1 MKTALKLLAKC
12 ILIPSGL
19 IARVSATDAAIPNKM
34 FGAGSCPSD
43 LAREMT
49 LMISTEEMNDIMKK
63 AKPQEES
70 DLLIKWVSETIEN
83 EAKEQ
88 KGQFLGMLSGVFV
101 ASLLGNLL
109 TDKGTIRA
117 GEGTVRA
124 GQDFNATS
132 SFNNFWNTN
141 VLSQWT

>member
-1 MKTALKLLAKC
+1 MKTVLKLLAKC
-12 ILIPSGL
+12 ILIPLGL
-19 IARVSATDAAIPNKM
+19 ITRVSATDAAIPNKM
-34 FGAGSCPSD
+34 FGPGTRPSD
-43 LAREMT
+43 LARET
-49 LMISTEEMNDIMKK
+49 RLIISTEEMNDIMKK
-63 AKPQEES
+63 AKPLEES

-88 KGQFLGMLSGVFV
+88 KGQFLGLLSGVFV

-109 TDKGTIRA
+109 TGKGTIKA

-141 VLSQWT
+141 MLSQWT

>member
-1 MKTALKLLAKC
+1 MKTVLKLLAKC
-12 ILIPSGL
+12 MLIPLGL

-70 DLLIKWVSETIEN
+70 DLLIK
-83 EAKEQ
+83 
-88 KGQFLGMLSGVFV
+88 
-101 ASLLGNLL
+101 
-109 TDKGTIRA
+109 
-117 GEGTVRA
+117 
-124 GQDFNATS
+124 
-132 SFNNFWNTN
+132 
-141 VLSQWT
+141 